1 MEVINNFL
9 PSEQFSQLEY
19 QLMSPKFPWYYQD
32 RIVSTD
38 DSGYQFTHPFYFS
51 KYGSTSYH
59 FNIFNATVQRLGV
72 RELYRIKAN
81 LNPKT
86 ISHERSPWHVDLP
99 DIKVGKTCVFYIN
112 TNNGWTEF
120 KDGAKVRSVANRMV
134 IFDCN
139 LEHAGSTC
147 TNENR
152 RVVVNFNYA

>member
-1 MEVINNFL
+1 MKVVDNFL
-9 PSEQFSQLEY
+9 PSFEFRSLYDFMMGEH
-19 QLMSPKFPWYYQD
+19 FNWYY
-32 RIVSTD
+32 TD
-38 DSGYQFTHPFYFS
+38 GIAVIPQPGKFQFIHNFYGEDGERPTFGTVIPII
-51 KYGSTSYH
+51 KRLNTGSL
-59 FNIFNATVQRLGV
+59 I
-72 RELYRIKAN
+72 RIKAN

-86 ISHERSPWHVDLP
+86 TSHERSAWHIDLP
-99 DIKVGKTCVFYIN
+99 DIKVGKTAVYYIN

-120 KDGAKVRSVANRMV
+120 KNGDKVRSVANRMV

>member
-1 MEVINNFL
+1 MEIINNFL
-9 PSEQFSQLEY
+9 PSDQFSKLEY
-19 QLMSPKFPWYYQD
+19 SLMSPKFPWYYQD
-32 RIVSTD
+32 RIAYAD
-38 DSGYQFTHPFYFS
+38 DGGYQFTHPFYHS
-51 KYGSTSYH
+51 NYGSTSYH
-59 FNIFNATVQRLGV
+59 FNIFNDTVQRLGV

-86 ISHERSPWHVDLP
+86 HSHERSAWHIDLP
-99 DIKVGKTCVFYIN
+99 DIKVGKTAVYYIN
-112 TNNGWTEF
+112 TCNGWTEF
-120 KDGAKVRSVANRMV
+120 KNGDKVRSVSNRMV